1 MPAARVTDA
10 EGEILEALWRL
21 GPLTPHRLFAEVQ
34 ARRPWGQATIK
45 TLLGRLMQ
53 KGAVRSFREEGLLR
67 YRPLIDREA
76 YLAVEV
82 RALADRL
89 FAGDLSALAA
99 FTQELETS

>member
-1 MPAARVTDA
+1 M
-10 EGEILEALWRL
+10 
-21 GPLTPHRLFAEVQ
+21 
-34 ARRPWGQATIK
+34 
-45 TLLGRLMQ
+45 
-53 KGAVRSFREEGLLR
+53 FREEGLLR